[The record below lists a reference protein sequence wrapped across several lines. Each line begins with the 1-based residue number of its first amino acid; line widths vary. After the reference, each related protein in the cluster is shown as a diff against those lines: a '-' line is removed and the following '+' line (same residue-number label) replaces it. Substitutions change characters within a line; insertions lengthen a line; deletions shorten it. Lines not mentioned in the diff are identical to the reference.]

1 MPMTR
6 GHRNLAAR
14 KVGWV
19 LPTPWSHLFQG
30 LKLTDVTGL
39 AYVRHRDYSPTLGR
53 FIERD
58 PVGFEAGDG
67 NWYRFVGNS
76 PAQNSDPLGLAEWI
90 EGGTW
95 ELKNMRFHLH
105 SWWGETLAENYPGQ
119 KDNPNWRVLVAGLN
133 AKYTVTGT
141 AALKGRIDCGCGHV
155 VDVDASL
162 DMSFDI
168 RQRVATRVSMIFDLA
183 RLALFRN
190 WFASVNRLIF
200 VKSAIEKTITLSNV
214 ISWIDKV
221 ASATKDLDK
230 LYKIVDGKTVSI
242 ATSPGIVC
250 DLGVDAI
257 KIGARLHGAI
267 DLTSG
272 GRPLGRPMDA
282 WWHTPGSKWGDGI
295 TEVDHLFTLPDL
307 RSGGR

>member
-1 MPMTR
+1 
-6 GHRNLAAR
+6 
-14 KVGWV
+14 
-19 LPTPWSHLFQG
+19 
-30 LKLTDVTGL
+30 
-39 AYVRHRDYSPTLGR
+39 
-53 FIERD
+53 
-58 PVGFEAGDG
+58 
-67 NWYRFVGNS
+67 
-76 PAQNSDPLGLAEWI
+76 
-90 EGGTW
+90 
-95 ELKNMRFHLH
+95 
-105 SWWGETLAENYPGQ
+105 
-119 KDNPNWRVLVAGLN
+119 
-133 AKYTVTGT
+133 
-141 AALKGRIDCGCGHV
+141 
-155 VDVDASL
+155 
-162 DMSFDI
+162 MSFDI